1 MLIIAPQN
9 PKVKAGMGEVSN
21 KDRKKGAIK

>member
-9 PKVKAGMGEVSN
+9 PKLKAGMGEAIN
-21 KDRKKGAIK
+21 TDRKKGAIK